1 MILKRI
7 FRAILECRARLSAL
21 LAGGEDEEVVED
33 LEGFADVLQELVAG
47 EALCVRD
54 GLVEHWGKC
63 GGGEVTPGRVE
74 AGSF

>member
-1 MILKRI
+1 M
-7 FRAILECRARLSAL
+7 
-21 LAGGEDEEVVED
+21 ED
-33 LEGFADVLQELVAG
+33 LEGFADVLQELVTG

-63 GGGEVTPGRVE
+63 GGGEMTLGRVE